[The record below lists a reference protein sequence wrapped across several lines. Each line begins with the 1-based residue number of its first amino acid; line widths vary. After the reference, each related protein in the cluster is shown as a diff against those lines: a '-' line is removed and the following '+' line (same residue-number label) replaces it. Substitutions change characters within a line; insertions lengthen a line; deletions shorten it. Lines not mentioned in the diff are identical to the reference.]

1 MFYNTH
7 PLRALPRLF
16 LTAGASLL
24 LAATSRAGDH
34 IKLET
39 KPEPEKSVFDK
50 IWGLATLY
58 KNPDNP
64 VIQELK
70 LRGRY
75 HGQYW
80 LLDSQ
85 EGDDRGWEHRRSR
98 LGIDAKLFHQFE
110 LRLDAQSNDEFD
122 PFYDRLVDAYIKWR
136 PSDYFNLTV
145 GKQKPQ
151 IAYFDFL
158 QSTTN
163 QPTFERSQIFNQLRV
178 DRALGAVI
186 DGKAG
191 NWLYQAGVYSND
203 MDREFGQIGGGW
215 SIGAGIGY
223 DFKKSVKLDKAEF
236 RIDWLH
242 SEIDSDNTILNR
254 YENIGTATLWLTDD
268 RWQFVAEAFVA
279 TGESP
284 DVFGFYLL
292 PTYDLIPKR
301 LQVVGRYSFATGDG
315 PDSVVA
321 QSRYEREAPFL
332 TDGGR
337 GETYHA
343 GYLGLQYFIYGD
355 KLKVMAGAE
364 YARIDGGGDGGD
376 LDAITVLTGFRLAF

>member
-1 MFYNTH
+1 M
-7 PLRALPRLF
+7 LRAG
-16 LTAGASLL
+16 TEAK
-24 LAATSRAGDH
+24 
-34 IKLET
+34 IEV
-39 KPEPEKSVFDK
+39 KPEPEESVFDK

-58 KNPDNP
+58 KNKDNP

-80 LLDSQ
+80 SLDSQ
-85 EGDDRGWEHRRSR
+85 EGDNRAWENRRSR
-98 LGIDAKLFHQFE
+98 IGIDAKLFHQFE
-110 LRLDAQSNDEFD
+110 LRLDVQSSDEFD
-122 PFYDRLVDAYIKWR
+122 PLYNGLVDAYIKWR
-136 PSDYFNLTV
+136 PADYFNLTV

-151 IAYFDFL
+151 IAYFDFV
-158 QSTTN
+158 QSTN
-163 QPTFERSQIFNQLRV
+163 SQPTFERSQIFNQLRI

-191 NWLYQAGVYSND
+191 NWSYQAGLYSND
-203 MDREFGQIGGGW
+203 IDLEFGQIGGGW
-215 SIGAGIGY
+215 SVTAGLGY
-223 DFKKSVKLDKAEF
+223 DFKKAVDFDKAEF

-242 SEIDSDNTILNR
+242 SEIDFDTTILNR
-254 YENIGTATLWLTDD
+254 YQDIGTATLWLKDG
-268 RWQFVAEAFVA
+268 RWQFVAEAFLA
-279 TGESP
+279 TGETP

-292 PTYDLIPKR
+292 PTYDLIPKK
-301 LQVVGRYSFATGDG
+301 LQAVGRYSFASGDG
-315 PDSVVA
+315 PDSVIA

-355 KLKVMAGAE
+355 RLKLMAGAE
-364 YARIDGGGDGGD
+364 YAHMDGGGDGGD
-376 LDAITVLTGFRLAF
+376 LDSITVLTGIRVSF